1 MAHKDCWEGDLRG
14 GRGLDLR
21 VKRIIERIRYAG
33 DSVIEKMPEDT
44 PKKRTY
50 NSNLYLVGLLY
61 AKR

>member
-1 MAHKDCWEGDLRG
+1 MRG

>member
-1 MAHKDCWEGDLRG
+1 MREIVSLKK
-14 GRGLDLR
+14 
-21 VKRIIERIRYAG
+21 V
-33 DSVIEKMPEDT
+33 PEDT